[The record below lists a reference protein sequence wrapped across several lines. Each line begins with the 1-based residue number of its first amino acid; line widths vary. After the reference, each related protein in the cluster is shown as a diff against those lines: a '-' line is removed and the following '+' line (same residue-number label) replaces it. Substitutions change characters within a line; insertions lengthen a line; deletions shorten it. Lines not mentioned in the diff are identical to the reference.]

1 MVLTRSVNVWNG
13 AKGCHP
19 NLCLYHLDIWW
30 HRGATRLYPG
40 IYIVPPPSLTHALSP
55 TNQARFTF
63 EEKLVNLT
71 NWARWSYSWQDQGG
85 LAWQSIFHAQ
95 KCSYLPFF
103 QSLIEEETVECGIP
117 KHSHV
122 SLQFLKVW
130 HIGQDRAQWSRKW
143 VDRAK

>member
-1 MVLTRSVNVWNG
+1 MYGMVLEDVAQICVCTIEIYG
-13 AKGCHP
+13 GTG
-19 NLCLYHLDIWW
+19 
-30 HRGATRLYPG
+30 GATRLYPG

-103 QSLIEEETVECGIP
+103 QSLIEEDTVEYGIP

-122 SLQFLKVW
+122 SLQF
-130 HIGQDRAQWSRKW
+130 
-143 VDRAK
+143 